1 MILHLKKMKKM
12 LLLTIRR
19 MAWSDYSR
27 VVLMKVNA
35 LSVSFLS
42 VTAPLVVP

>member
-19 MAWSDYSR
+19 MAWSDYSH
-27 VVLMKVNA
+27 VVLMKISA

-42 VTAPLVVP
+42 VTVPLVVP